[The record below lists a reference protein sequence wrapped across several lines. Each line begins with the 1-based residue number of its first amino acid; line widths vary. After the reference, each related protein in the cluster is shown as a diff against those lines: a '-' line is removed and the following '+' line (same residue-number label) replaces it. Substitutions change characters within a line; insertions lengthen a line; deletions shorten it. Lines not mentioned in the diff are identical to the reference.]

1 MGIKT
6 LAIWLTISA
15 TTFAACCLV
24 MLQHGH
30 SMDAPVLVYPFM
42 AVWGLSALAWPLF
55 LVRLIRKSARAA
67 FLKSH

>member
-15 TTFAACCLV
+15 TAFAACSLV
-24 MLQHGH
+24 MLQYGH

-42 AVWGLSALAWPLF
+42 AVWSVSALAWPVF
-55 LVRLIRKSARAA
+55 LVRLIHKSIRAA